1 MMGFEQVLNN
11 PSLIGM
17 ASQLMAD
24 PNIQNAIEQVMSG
37 LVASDGTGGDQAGH
51 GSINDFLQ
59 AGQQVVF
66 FFFVIIAFFGIKFP
80 DSFY

>member
-66 FFFVIIAFFGIKFP
+66 FFLCHYSFFWN
-80 DSFY
+80 